1 MNAALHTACSQ
12 SSSIGHAGRRDK
24 GRHLTEED
32 GTDATDEEEC
42 CSRRF
47 QKPAHVVLEAD
58 KYGELIKGVANRSN
72 SINPAGTNEANASV
86 ANPPAKQQSAKSES
100 GKREQSRLEKAC
112 PAIERIYRFIRI

>member
-1 MNAALHTACSQ
+1 MNAALPTACSQ

-86 ANPPAKQQSAKSES
+86 QSSKVKSES
-100 GKREQSRLEKAC
+100 GKREQACLEQAC
-112 PAIERIYRFIRI
+112 PAIERIYQFIRI